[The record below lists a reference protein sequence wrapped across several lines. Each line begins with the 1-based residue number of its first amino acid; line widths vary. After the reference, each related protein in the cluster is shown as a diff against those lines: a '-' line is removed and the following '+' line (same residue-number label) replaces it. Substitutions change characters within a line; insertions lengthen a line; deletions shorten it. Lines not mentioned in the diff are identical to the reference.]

1 MSKRKIN
8 NNKTYKMKKPLQLSI
23 WAIALLA
30 LFINSSYVNAQLI
43 TVGTGTSTQYYSP
56 SRYNQN
62 YSWSQ
67 SIYLSSE
74 INKAGN
80 ITKISYNISNSPS
93 SPGNTKINQKVYL
106 YETTNSA
113 ITVGYQNPVSMG
125 ATLVYSGNV
134 TYVNG
139 WVEITFSVPFYYSGT
154 KNLLICLENR
164 QGQGATVSYAP
175 NFYSTYS
182 STQLTKYYYGSN
194 ESSAF
199 SNYSYTYSYRPNV
212 RLNFQLSQNDLAM
225 EQWFYPSQGSSTN
238 ATMPIMLKVKNAGLA
253 AQTNYD
259 VKYSINNG
267 ASWTSQTVTSSLAS
281 NGSTTINFFGSS
293 TADMSTAGVYQ
304 CIGVVKNAGDTL
316 AFNDTIKQNITI
328 CNGAYSGSYT
338 IGSDT
343 SSDFPDIETAIYSL
357 ETCGI
362 SGPTTFRIK
371 NGVRTKQIR
380 ISAITGVSAS
390 TPITFESYSG
400 NASDVVYQYASSAS
414 NDNYVIRLDTASY
427 ITFKNITFKAMGA
440 SYSNI
445 IYVMQSNHITFDGNK
460 FIGIEVTGYQ
470 NSYNT
475 LLSCIDSYSTNT
487 SNNITIKNNYFKNG
501 SYGMKLYGQSSSYP
515 ISNIN
520 ITNNTI
526 ENYLGS
532 GINMSTCSNYT
543 IEQNNILT
551 IKANSNGIYI
561 NNGLATQKISRN
573 KINIFN
579 QAAINMRYSNGTSS
593 NPIEI
598 SNNFLHQPNQSS
610 YTVNLYNNNYLNF
623 DFNSIHSKG
632 ANSYGNLY
640 VYYGSNYNLRNN
652 NIINNA
658 GGYPLYVGTP
668 TAILTSD
675 YNNYY
680 TTGTNIAYWNGFK
693 TTLAALKSA
702 TGKET
707 HSLNNS
713 ITFYSDDNLHVS
725 GSSLNNQGTPV
736 AGITVDYDG
745 QTRSTTTPDIGAD
758 EYKIYPND
766 AGLISFQN
774 LTALCPGSAQ
784 NITVNLKNFGYSAL
798 TNVKFGMSINGNPQP
813 TTTWTGL
820 LGALNSVNAT
830 IGSYTFDPDTTY
842 IIKTWVDSVNNTVD
856 SNAYNDTII
865 FHDFHTSLAGG
876 TYQIGNSS
884 SADFVTLSNAIDA
897 MDNYGICGPII
908 FNIENGTYIG
918 QYTIGNISG
927 LSSTNTITIQS
938 LSGNATDVELKYNT
952 TNYNSSYVI
961 NLFATEYITIKNLSF
976 LTIGSSYSRA
986 IIITNNTN
994 HINIDSCIIKGS
1006 NSTSYGD
1013 YNSLIYV
1020 GNSNHVDIKN
1030 STLKDGTISIYL
1042 NKTFA
1047 TTMTDINIL
1056 NNTLSDFYQYGI
1068 WAKSLTDS
1076 LNIIG
1081 NNFDDKQTSN
1091 NCYALN
1097 YSSGTGK
1104 VVFANNNISLTSPS
1118 ITYGL
1123 YIYRHNYYNTNAA
1136 NTMKIYNNFINIST
1150 GVNRSVNSIL
1160 INNSNYCSF
1169 NYNTFKIEGASNNS
1183 KAMSINY
1190 SSNISLSNNSFDV
1203 GSRMLFYFYGA
1214 TAFTSDYNNLYSTA
1228 TSPMYW
1234 SYSFQS
1240 IADYKTASSQ
1250 DAHSKSVNPNYV
1262 AAGDLHLHDVILNN
1276 AASPISS
1283 ITTDIDGDTRSTTTP
1298 DIGADEFIMLPN
1310 DAKLYAINRPSDIT
1324 AVGSTGIKVA
1334 IQNMGT
1340 TNLVL
1345 DSLHYQL
1352 NAGTIKSMLW
1362 SGNLA
1367 PLAIDSFILIGTENL
1382 TAGNHSIKVW
1392 SSKPN
1397 NVTDLNTAND
1407 TLLKTF
1413 VAQVMP
1419 SIEVDPMILSA
1430 TITTCGDSV
1439 ILPLKIKNNGGA
1451 TLTFTEINTG
1461 AAPYDSTSTLH
1472 FYSSGATTYHNFT
1485 GLSPNADTVILTL
1498 TINGDY
1504 NNYSEY
1510 VTVYVDNINIGTF
1523 TGGYNNINLTKVFTL
1538 TGTNLTT
1545 WLVDGK
1551 LNVRV
1556 VNSSS
1561 VNTGYGTNLNQVQIQ
1576 TSGQQWL
1583 SSSYT
1588 SSVNVAVGDST
1599 TLNYTFKSEGLIN
1612 GLYTGEI
1619 QINSNDL
1626 GNPNVI
1632 VPCSL
1637 TVAGPPSISTSSNSI
1652 SFGGAYLGIASYDS
1666 IEVYND
1672 GCGDLYIS
1680 NVTTTNS
1687 AFTTLN
1693 TVDTIVP
1700 GDTAVIVYKFLTST
1714 TGAYA
1719 ATSTIFNNDANYTI
1733 NLAANATNPPALTAT
1748 PNPMNITI
1756 TNCNDSLTTNLS
1768 LQNTGGGTLTATM
1781 SPNKDSVNILFLTYG
1796 SYSSYNNNMIYAL
1809 NQNYTKYNI
1818 TYSYSTNAGII
1829 QGLITSE
1836 NIDAVVIPYVG
1847 GYGSYYSSLSSTLQN
1862 FATAGGTVI
1871 MVGQNSNYLFT
1882 ATGLITGTYAGFGDY
1897 KTLTTLNSTDPI
1909 TFNFASSYQS
1919 GTDDFHYYVFNGTAV
1934 THLVKYGNYD
1944 LAVKKQYGS
1953 GQVIVIGHN
1962 YYQYTQ
1968 ANTKALFS
1976 NAIKSAAGMSAP
1988 WLQFTTSTANLS
2000 AGTTALKPI
2009 KFNAN
2014 GLTSGTYYSKLRII
2028 TNAPTNPI
2036 IFVPCTLTV
2045 QNQMAN
2051 GVSLGADTTHCGA
2064 ITLNAGSYTSYLW
2077 NTGNTTQTISA
2088 VSTGTY
2094 SVTVSNGG
2102 NCESSDTIAVTINP
2116 IPSINLAGLPSS
2128 SCTNNAPI
2136 TLSASPS
2143 GGVFA
2148 GSGIT
2153 NGIFYPAIAGS
2164 GNHTISYSYTNA
2176 YNCTNSAVQQITV
2189 NTPPTVVFT
2198 GLNSSYCPQGASSVL
2213 TGFPSGG
2220 TFSGNGMSGNT
2231 FVPSLAQLGSNDIVY
2246 TYTDANNCSNT
2257 DTNSTII
2264 NTPSFTIMI
2273 GGYLSDVCINT
2284 AVTTLVGL
2292 PTGGTF
2298 SGPGMS
2304 GNQFSASSAG
2314 LGTHYIKYEKQDGTS
2329 CLISD
2334 SVAITVHAL
2343 PTGLG
2348 IGGLSQS
2355 FCSNGTAVNVATY
2368 PAGGVLSGPGIIGNS
2383 FNPTVAGSGNHVIT
2397 YTYTDV
2403 FGCSSSLTA
2412 PVQVDPI
2419 PTIAFTNMQSQ
2430 YCDNDGAFTV
2440 SATPSGGTL
2449 SGDDLNGNQFDPSLV
2464 GAGTS
2469 YIYYA
2474 VTDANSCY
2482 NKDSF
2487 NIVINAAPIVN
2498 MGSLASSF
2506 CSNSQAVTLSGTP
2519 IGGSFT
2525 GMGVSGNNFDPA
2537 AAGVGSH
2544 SISYTFTD
2552 NNGCSN
2558 TDLASTTV
2566 SQIHGV
2572 NAGADI
2578 SIPYNTST
2586 QLTGL
2591 VTGGGSSF
2599 SFSWTPAN
2607 KVSSAS
2613 QLSPSTTNLATSTLF
2628 TLSVTDNGNTCVN
2641 SDDVLVT
2648 VTGGPLTANI
2658 SSNSST
2664 ICEGEQI
2671 QLTALGSGGKGN
2683 YTYAW
2688 SSIPTGFTSSISN
2701 PMVMPNVSTIYT
2713 CIIGDG
2719 TDTIHKHFSLNVNA
2733 APMAQISNLNTAY
2746 CNNEA
2751 SASLIVSPP
2760 GGSLVGSGING
2771 FVFDPA
2777 TASLGQN
2784 MIIYSL
2790 TNSNGCYGADT
2801 IMVAVS
2807 KAPSAFAGNDTTLPC
2822 LNSGLA
2828 LGQQPIANVSYLWTP
2843 AVGLNNSTIANPI
2856 STANLTIDYTLTA
2869 TATNGCTASDIIHVN
2884 VVGTPNAVAS
2894 NDTIVCPYSTVNLSA
2909 SGGDTY
2915 FWSNGATGSN
2925 ITVNPGVTT
2934 LYYVIVSQNGC
2945 SDLDTVYVNIDDPK
2959 PDLGNDTTVCA
2970 SQSITLDGGAGNSSY
2985 LWSTGENTQTI
2996 NIDSTNIGLSSITI
3010 NVMVVSTR
3018 SCVGRDTITISFTD
3032 CTGLN
3037 DVDEDLFSI
3046 RIYPNPSSGKFV
3058 IESNETAV
3066 KDVRL
3071 SIMDA
3076 NGKLIMNK
3084 EINNTTGRFNE
3095 AIDLSTQAKGVYFIK
3110 LSNNNTEKVFKVLI
3124 Q

>member
-1 MSKRKIN
+1 
-8 NNKTYKMKKPLQLSI
+8 MKKSLQLSI

-30 LFINSSYVNAQLI
+30 FFINSSNINAQVI
-43 TVGTGTSTQYYSP
+43 TVGTGINTQYVAP
-56 SRYNQN
+56 ARYNYN

-67 SIYLSSE
+67 SLYLSSE
-74 INKAGN
+74 INQTGS
-80 ITKISYNISNSPS
+80 ITKVSFKVSNSPS
-93 SPGNTKINQKVYL
+93 SSTNTMSNQTVYL
-106 YETTNSA
+106 YETAST
-113 ITVGYQNPVSMG
+113 TVLGGYQSPTSMG
-125 ATLVYSGNV
+125 ATLVYSGSI

-139 WVEITFSVPFYYSGT
+139 WVDITLAAPYYYSGT
-154 KNLLICLENR
+154 KNLLICVENR
-164 QGQGATVSYAP
+164 QGTATSNMPY
-175 NFYSTYS
+175 FYSSNTTYARC
-182 STQLTKYYYGSN
+182 KYYYNSN
-194 ESSAF
+194 SANAF
-199 SNYSYTYSYRPNV
+199 ANSGYTYSYRPNV
-212 RLNFQLSQNDLAM
+212 RLNFQVSQNDLAM
-225 EQWFYPSQGSSTN
+225 EQWFYPSQGSTTN
-238 ATMPIMLKVKNAGLA
+238 ATMPIMLKVKNVGSVS
-253 AQTNYD
+253 QTNYD
-259 VKYSINNG
+259 VKYSIDNG
-267 ASWTSQTVTSSLAS
+267 ANWTSQTVPSSLAS
-281 NGSTTINFFGSS
+281 NGSTTINFFGAS

-304 CIGVVKNAGDTL
+304 CIGVVKNSGDTI
-316 AFNDTIKQNITI
+316 AINDTIKQNITI
-328 CNGAYSGSYT
+328 CNGSYSGSYT
-338 IGSDT
+338 IGSDA

-362 SGPTTFRIK
+362 SGPVTFRIK

-380 ISAITGVSAS
+380 IGAITGVSAS
-390 TPITFESYSG
+390 TPVTFESYSG
-400 NASDVVYQYASSAS
+400 NATDVVYQFASSTL
-414 NDNYVIRLDTASY
+414 NDNYVLRLDTLSY
-427 ITFKNITFKAMGA
+427 VTFKNITFKATGS
-440 SYSNI
+440 SYGGVVYI
-445 IYVMQSNHITFDGNK
+445 FQSNHITFDGNK
-460 FIGIEVTGYQ
+460 IIGVDVTG
-470 NSYNT
+470 SYSNNNNT
-475 LLSCIDSYSTNT
+475 LISFKDSYSSNT
-487 SNNITIKNNYFKNG
+487 SNNLTIKNNTLKNG
-501 SYGMKLYGQSSSYP
+501 CIGVQSFAYNSGYP
-515 ISNIN
+515 ISNIE
-520 ITNNTI
+520 IVNNQI
-526 ENYLGS
+526 ENYLGT
-532 GINMSTCSNYT
+532 GIYLNYCSNYNL
-543 IEQNNILT
+543 EQNTIST
-551 IKANSNGIYI
+551 IKPSSNGIYI
-561 NNGLATQKISRN
+561 NYGSVSQKVTRN
-573 KINIFN
+573 KISTSNYTPIS
-579 QAAINMRYSNGTSS
+579 IRYSNGTSVS
-593 NPIEI
+593 PIEV
-598 SNNFLHQPNQSS
+598 SNNFLYQSS
-610 YTVNLYNNNYLNF
+610 QSAYSTNFYNNNYLNF
-623 DFNSIHSKG
+623 DFNSIHTKG
-632 ANSYGNLY
+632 SNTYGN
-640 VYYGSNYNLRNN
+640 VYISYGSNYNLRNN

-658 GGYPLYVGTP
+658 GGFPLYISTP

-680 TTGTNIAYWNGFK
+680 TSGSNIAYWNGYK

-725 GSSLNNQGTPV
+725 GSSLNNMGTPV
-736 AGITVDYDG
+736 TGITLDYDG

-774 LTALCPGSAQ
+774 LTSLCPGSAQ

-798 TNVKFGMSINGNPQP
+798 TNVKFGMSINGNLQP
-813 TTTWTGL
+813 TTTWNGL

-830 IGSYTFDPDTTY
+830 VGSYTFDPDTIY
-842 IIKTWVDSVNNTVD
+842 VIKTWVDSVNNTLD
-856 SNAYNDTII
+856 SNAYNDTIVYN
-865 FHDFHTSLAGG
+865 DFHTSLAGG
-876 TYQIGNSS
+876 TYQIGNST
-884 SADFVTLSNAIDA
+884 SADFASLYDAIDA
-897 MDNYGICGPII
+897 MNTYGICGPIVL
-908 FNIENGTYIG
+908 NLENGTYIG

-927 LSSTNTITIQS
+927 LSAANTITIQS
-938 LSGNATDVELKYNT
+938 LSGNAADVELKFIT
-952 TNYNSSYVI
+952 TNYVASHIIKLDGAGY
-961 NLFATEYITIKNLSF
+961 TTIKNLSF
-976 LTIGSSYSRA
+976 STVGSSYSRA
-986 IIITNNTN
+986 INIINSSD
-994 HINIDSCIIKGS
+994 HVFIDSCIIKGG
-1006 NSTSYGD
+1006 NTTSYGD
-1013 YNSLIYV
+1013 YNSLIHV
-1020 GNSNHVDIKN
+1020 ANSSHIKISN
-1030 STLKDGTISIYL
+1030 STFKDGTASLYL
-1042 NKTFA
+1042 NMTNVSS
-1047 TTMTDINIL
+1047 MTDFNIV
-1056 NNTLSDFYQYGI
+1056 NNTFSDFYQYGV
-1068 WAKSLTDS
+1068 WAVSLTDS

-1081 NNFDDKQTSN
+1081 NNFDDKPTSSN
-1091 NCYALN
+1091 TYALN
-1097 YSSGTGK
+1097 CSSGTGK
-1104 VVFANNNISLTSPS
+1104 VVIANNNISLTSQKS
-1118 ITYGL
+1118 IYGL
-1123 YIYRHNYYNTNAA
+1123 YIYRHNYYNQSSA
-1136 NTMKIYNNFINIST
+1136 NTMKVYNNFIYINS
-1150 GVNRSVNSIL
+1150 GVNYTIRAIYL
-1160 INNSNYCSF
+1160 TNSNYCSF
-1169 NYNTFKIEGASNNS
+1169 HYNTIKIEGANANSN
-1183 KAMSINY
+1183 AFYCYY
-1190 SSNISLSNNSFDV
+1190 SSNTSLSNNSFDA
-1203 GSRMLFYFYGA
+1203 GSHKLFYVYGSSN
-1214 TAFTSDYNNLYSTA
+1214 FISDYNNLYSTVA
-1228 TSPMYW
+1228 TPMYW
-1234 SYSFQS
+1234 SNYNRS
-1240 IADYKTASSQ
+1240 IADYKTYSSQ
-1250 DAHSKSVNPNYV
+1250 DSHSKSVNPNYV
-1262 AAGDLHLHDVILNN
+1262 SAGDLHLHDVILNN

-1283 ITTDIDGDTRSTTTP
+1283 ILTDIDGETRSTSTP
-1298 DIGADEFIMLPN
+1298 DIGADEFTMLPN

-1324 AVGSTGIKVA
+1324 AVGSTGIKA
-1334 IQNMGT
+1334 ALQNMGT

-1352 NAGTIKSMLW
+1352 DAGTIVSVLW

-1392 SSKPN
+1392 STKPN
-1397 NVTDLNTAND
+1397 NVIDLNATND
-1407 TLLKTF
+1407 TLFKTF
-1413 VAQVMP
+1413 VVQVMP

-1430 TITTCGDSV
+1430 TITTCGDTLIV
-1439 ILPLKIKNNGGA
+1439 PLKIKNNGGA
-1451 TLTFTEINTG
+1451 TLTFTESNSG

-1472 FYSSGATTYHNFT
+1472 FYSTGATTYHNFT
-1485 GLSPNADTVILTL
+1485 GLTPNADTIVLTL

-1504 NNYSEY
+1504 DSGSEY
-1510 VTVYVDNINIGTF
+1510 VTVYVDNSNIGTYQ
-1523 TGGYNNINLTKVFTL
+1523 GGSTNTNLTHVFTL
-1538 TGTNLTT
+1538 TGSNLAT
-1545 WLVDGK
+1545 WLADGN
-1551 LNVRV
+1551 LNIRV

-1576 TSGQQWL
+1576 TSGTQWL

-1588 SSVNVAVGDST
+1588 SSVSVAPGDST
-1599 TLNYTFKSEGLIN
+1599 ILNYTFKSAGLTN
-1612 GLYTGEI
+1612 GLYTGKI
-1619 QINSNDL
+1619 QITSNDL
-1626 GNPNVI
+1626 GNPNVE

-1680 NVTTTNS
+1680 NITTTNS
-1687 AFTTLN
+1687 AFTALS
-1693 TVDTIVP
+1693 TVDTIAP
-1700 GDTAVIVYKFLTST
+1700 GDTAVLVYKFLTST
-1714 TGAYA
+1714 AGAYA
-1719 ATSTIFNNDANYTI
+1719 ATSTIYNNDANYSI

-1748 PNPMNITI
+1748 PSPMNITI

-1768 LQNTGGGTLTATM
+1768 LQNSGGGTLTATM
-1781 SPNKDSVNILFLTYG
+1781 SPGKDSVNILFLTYG

-1818 TYSYSTNAGII
+1818 TYSYSTNASIT

-1836 NIDAVVIPYVG
+1836 NIDAIVIPYIG
-1847 GYGSYYSSLSSTLQN
+1847 GYGSYYSSLSTTLQN
-1862 FATAGGTVI
+1862 FATAGGTII

-1882 ATGLITGTYAGFGDY
+1882 ATGLISGTYSGFTDY
-1897 KTLTTLNSTDPI
+1897 KTLTTVNSSDPI
-1909 TFNFASSYQS
+1909 TLNFNSTYSSS
-1919 GTDDFHYYVFNGTAV
+1919 TDDFNYYTFSGTGV
-1934 THLVKYGNYD
+1934 THLVKYGTYD
-1944 LAVKKQYGS
+1944 LAVKKQFGS

-1962 YYQYTQ
+1962 YSQYTQ
-1968 ANTKALFS
+1968 VNTKALFS
-1976 NAIKSAAGMSAP
+1976 NAVKSAAGVSAP
-1988 WLQFTTSTANLS
+1988 WMQFTTSTANLS

-2014 GLTSGTYYSKLRII
+2014 GLATGTYYSKLRIV
-2028 TNAPTNPI
+2028 TNAPTNPVV
-2036 IFVPCTLTV
+2036 FVPCTLTV

-2051 GVSLGADTTHCGA
+2051 GVSLGADTTNCGA
-2064 ITLNAGSYTSYLW
+2064 ITLNAGSYTNYLW

-2116 IPSINLAGLPSS
+2116 IPSINLAGLPTN
-2128 SCTNNAPI
+2128 SCTNDAPI
-2136 TLSASPS
+2136 TLNASPS

-2176 YNCTNSAVQQITV
+2176 YNCTNSAIQQITV
-2189 NTPPTVVFT
+2189 NNPPTVVFT

-2213 TGFPSGG
+2213 TGLPSGG

-2231 FVPSLAQLGSNDIVY
+2231 FVPALAQLGSNDIVY
-2246 TYTDANNCSNT
+2246 SYTDANNCSNT
-2257 DTNSTII
+2257 DTNTTII

-2273 GGYLSDVCINT
+2273 AGYLSDVCINT

-2292 PTGGTF
+2292 PAGGTF

-2334 SVAITVHAL
+2334 SIAITVHAL

-2355 FCSNGTAVNVATY
+2355 FCSNGTSVNVATY
-2368 PAGGVLSGPGIIGNS
+2368 PAGGVLSGPGIIGNT
-2383 FNPTVAGSGNHVIT
+2383 FNPTVAGSGIHVIT

-2403 FGCSSSLTA
+2403 FGCASSLNTPA
-2412 PVQVDPI
+2412 EVDPI

-2430 YCDNDGAFTV
+2430 YCDNDASFTV

-2449 SGDDLNGNQFDPSLV
+2449 SGDDLNGNVFDPSFV

-2487 NIVINAAPIVN
+2487 NIVVNAAPTVN
-2498 MGSLASSF
+2498 MGSLASTF
-2506 CSNSQAVTLSGTP
+2506 CSNSQAVALTGTP
-2519 IGGSFT
+2519 TGGNFT
-2525 GMGVSGNNFDPA
+2525 GMGVSGNNFDPT
-2537 AAGVGSH
+2537 AAGVGTH
-2544 SISYTFTD
+2544 FVSYTFTD

-2558 TDLASTTV
+2558 TDLASTIV

-2572 NAGADI
+2572 NAGSDV
-2578 SIPYNTST
+2578 SITYNTST

-2607 KVSSAS
+2607 KVSNAS
-2613 QLSPSTTNLATSTLF
+2613 QLSPSTTNLAASTLF
-2628 TLSVTDNGNTCVN
+2628 TLSVTDNDNACVN
-2641 SDDVLVT
+2641 SDDVLIT
-2648 VTGGPLTANI
+2648 ITGGVLTANI
-2658 SSNSST
+2658 TSNSST
-2664 ICEGEQI
+2664 ICEGEQL
-2671 QLTALGSGGKGN
+2671 QLTALGSGGNGN

-2688 SSIPTGFTSSISN
+2688 SSNPTGFTSSISN
-2701 PMVMPNVSTIYT
+2701 PMVMPNVSTVYT
-2713 CIIGDG
+2713 CIVGDG
-2719 TDTIHKHFSLNVNA
+2719 TDTIHKHFSLNVDA

-2784 MIIYSL
+2784 MVIYSL

-2807 KAPSAFAGNDTTLPC
+2807 ESPSAFAGNDTTLPC

-2843 AVGLNNSTIANPI
+2843 AIGLNNSTIANPI

-2869 TATNGCTASDIIHVN
+2869 TAANGCTASDMVHVN

-2894 NDTIVCPYSTVNLSA
+2894 NDTIVCPYSTVSLSA
-2909 SGGDTY
+2909 TGGDSY
-2915 FWSNGATGSN
+2915 FWSNGSTGNN
-2925 ITVNPGVTT
+2925 ITVNPAVST

-2945 SDLDTVYVNIDDPK
+2945 SDMDTVYVTIDDPK
-2959 PDLGNDTTVCA
+2959 PHLGNDTTVCA
-2970 SQSITLDGGAGNSSY
+2970 SQSITLNGGAGNSSY

-2996 NIDSTNIGLSSITI
+2996 SIDSTNIGLSSITI
-3010 NVMVVSTR
+3010 NVMVVNAR

-3066 KDVRL
+3066 KDVQM

-3110 LSNNNTEKVFKVLI
+3110 ISNNDTEKVFKVLI